1 MKSKPIL
8 TTFFLLVATLL
19 NAQNPSLDTILH
31 HYYLATGIDHLQK
44 VQSVVMQGLQVQ
56 QDVMPL
62 KISKMRPDFYLM
74 EFDVADLTAYQGFDG
89 STAWMTTPWT
99 GNPKP
104 QVMPEERAK
113 AIKNTADF
121 DGVLYNW
128 KTKGH
133 QAELVGLDTVE
144 NSLSW
149 KIKLTLKEGS
159 TEFYFIGK
167 EDFFLKKKISF
178 RTVRGKSAEIANYF
192 RDYKNVEGIWFPFI
206 IDATMDGYP
215 YTSSQFDAIE
225 LNQKLD
231 QTIFSM
237 PK

>member
-8 TTFFLLVATLL
+8 TTFLLLFATCL
-19 NAQNPSLDTILH
+19 NAQTPSLDTILH
-31 HYYLATGIDHLQK
+31 RYYIATGIDQLQEF
-44 VQSVVMQGLQVQ
+44 QSVVMQGLQVQ

-62 KISKMRPDFYLM
+62 KICKMRPDFYLM

-89 STAWMTTPWT
+89 TTAWMTTPWT
-99 GNPKP
+99 GNSKP
-104 QVMPEERAK
+104 QIMPEERAK
-113 AIKNTADF
+113 AMKNNADF
-121 DGVLYNW
+121 DGVLYQW
-128 KTKGH
+128 KKKGH
-133 QAELVGLDTVE
+133 QAELVGSDTVE
-144 NSLSW
+144 NKLTW
-149 KIKLTLKEGS
+149 KIKLMLKDGG

-167 EDFFLKKKISF
+167 EDSFLKKKISF

-192 RDYKNVEGIWFPFI
+192 RDYRIVEGIWFPFI
-206 IDATMDGYP
+206 IDATKDGNP

-231 QTIFSM
+231 QAIFSM